1 MDKTNNPRQNEKT
14 CLALPILFL
23 VFFILLAG
31 FAAAQKQWEV
41 DKFEDLPS
49 QMEFSSEAE
58 FKKALSAVNDLY
70 FDYLEREYGNT
81 YVEVSPSL
89 YPSYS
94 LVGMNFR
101 IDVDAFGE
109 ITEEE
114 KILVKKVIET
124 EKNIN
129 EIEKKISETNKLF
142 KTTNAEYNYLIAE
155 IDKLEKQLKDEEEVL
170 GNLLSCDLLGAD
182 KDCNGNIALSDLT
195 DYISLWIQG
204 DELIGVEEITQQ
216 ISNWIAQPTQT
227 IESSTPTQDS
237 LIASYDFDNN
247 ETLAFDSSGK
257 ENNGV
262 ASNVQSVVS
271 EIKFNAVNFNGQN
284 SIIEIPHS
292 VDFNFGSEAFTLAL
306 WFKLSNET
314 IEGARHIAGKREATG
329 GNWFRV
335 YYLDNEVFF
344 EITGG
349 ENIKS
354 NKEEFI
360 QVIEAGEWYFVTATR
375 DSSGIA
381 HLYLDGV
388 KIAERSMPGEVS
400 NSATFT
406 IGKWGGES
414 SFNGIIDE
422 VRVWNKALAEDEIK
436 GIYGNEVS
444 LEAV

>member
-155 IDKLEKQLKDEEEVL
+155 IDKLEKQLKDEEEV
-170 GNLLSCDLLGAD
+170 
-182 KDCNGNIALSDLT
+182 
-195 DYISLWIQG
+195 
-204 DELIGVEEITQQ
+204 
-216 ISNWIAQPTQT
+216 
-227 IESSTPTQDS
+227 
-237 LIASYDFDNN
+237 
-247 ETLAFDSSGK
+247 
-257 ENNGV
+257 
-262 ASNVQSVVS
+262 
-271 EIKFNAVNFNGQN
+271 
-284 SIIEIPHS
+284 
-292 VDFNFGSEAFTLAL
+292 
-306 WFKLSNET
+306 
-314 IEGARHIAGKREATG
+314 
-329 GNWFRV
+329 
-335 YYLDNEVFF
+335 
-344 EITGG
+344 
-349 ENIKS
+349 
-354 NKEEFI
+354 
-360 QVIEAGEWYFVTATR
+360 
-375 DSSGIA
+375 
-381 HLYLDGV
+381 
-388 KIAERSMPGEVS
+388 
-400 NSATFT
+400 
-406 IGKWGGES
+406 
-414 SFNGIIDE
+414 
-422 VRVWNKALAEDEIK
+422 
-436 GIYGNEVS
+436 
-444 LEAV
+444 